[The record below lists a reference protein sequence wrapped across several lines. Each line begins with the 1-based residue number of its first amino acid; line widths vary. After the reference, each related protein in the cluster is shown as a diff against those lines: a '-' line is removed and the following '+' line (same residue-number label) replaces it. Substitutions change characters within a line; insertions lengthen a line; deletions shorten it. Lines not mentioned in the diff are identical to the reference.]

1 MNNFSLF
8 VLRTINTV
16 AIDTM
21 MERIHQRR
29 HNSGNFGENTR
40 IVANILLCVDEKLK
54 ATTYVVQRKKFVKND
69 DDFDIFHGCW
79 NRRGGNY
86 STTSRTLISI
96 ARIDEQ
102 LCDKK
107 YKV

>member
-1 MNNFSLF
+1 M
-8 VLRTINTV
+8 
-16 AIDTM
+16 
-21 MERIHQRR
+21 
-29 HNSGNFGENTR
+29 
-40 IVANILLCVDEKLK
+40 LCM
-54 ATTYVVQRKKFVKND
+54 QRKKFVKND